1 MNTRSKISWLVA
13 LGSMLCLAPFGVAE
27 GKNDQ
32 QVQNDV
38 TKYVQS
44 KSQYQGVSASTEDGI
59 VTLNG
64 TVNLYIDQTNLE
76 KKVKRIKSVDGVR
89 NHVQVRSNVP
99 DDRLQETLPDK
110 LRYDRVGQ
118 GIAFNAVTLAVKDGV
133 VTLGGN
139 VRDYPGRDSAIAIAA
154 VTPGVRDVVDNIEI
168 APTSMFDD
176 DLRLKLFRAIYQYP
190 VLQKYAMDPQKPIR
204 IVVENGRVTLAGVVD
219 NAADKQLAGMRANGV
234 SGVFSVDNQLI
245 ALKDQAR

>member
-1 MNTRSKISWLVA
+1 MPSRSPSRT
-13 LGSMLCLAPFGVAE
+13 GG
-27 GKNDQ
+27 G
-32 QVQNDV
+32 
-38 TKYVQS
+38 
-44 KSQYQGVSASTEDGI
+44 
-59 VTLNG
+59 
-64 TVNLYIDQTNLE
+64 
-76 KKVKRIKSVDGVR
+76 
-89 NHVQVRSNVP
+89 
-99 DDRLQETLPDK
+99 
-110 LRYDRVGQ
+110 
-118 GIAFNAVTLAVKDGV
+118 
-133 VTLGGN
+133 TLGGN

>member
-1 MNTRSKISWLVA
+1 
-13 LGSMLCLAPFGVAE
+13 MLCLAPFGVAE

-99 DDRLQETLPDK
+99 DDRLQETLSDK

-118 GIAFNAVTLAVKDGV
+118 GIAFNAVTLAVKDAG